1 MATNDN
7 IQHGIDDNPSGDAEK
22 GAALGGL
29 GGIAVGA
36 AAGSIAGPV
45 GTLVGAVA
53 GGLLGAGASGAA
65 VAAVDAVDNDN
76 TVSGVGHGA
85 TTHGTTGYAASNIH
99 ASSNAPVT
107 GTDVGGHNVVT
118 GGPATTEAGNTGLAG
133 GALVGGTIGAALGG
147 PVGAVVGGAI
157 GSLTGGAAGDATEAV
172 EDTAAVDQGA
182 RSYAATSAPNVH
194 ASQGTPVAY
203 TSGATNLNN
212 AGQGFA
218 AANNFEGDAF
228 RASAGMASNPTT
240 DIADTRDMYHGTT
253 SVGAADLNADTP
265 AVGGLGGEPVA
276 GVRMGGGNQIPGVQT
291 GGVTTQGQDTRGIF
305 EKGAD
310 ALTGDRM
317 DDKTGGRV
325 LNEPTPNAA
334 NTVRGAAQNA
344 GTTISN
350 TAQNTGA
357 TISGAT
363 QSAGN
368 TLSNAAQSAEHAAHN
383 VGSSVAGAVRGVVGD
398 VTHPDNG
405 VPGVQTG
412 GVTTAGQ
419 DTRGITEKVADAVTG
434 DNRDD
439 KTGGVVR

>member
-7 IQHGIDDNPSGDAEK
+7 IQHGIDDNPAGDAEK

-29 GGIAVGA
+29 GGVAVGA
-36 AAGSIAGPV
+36 AAGSVAGPV
-45 GTLVGAVA
+45 GTMVGAVA
-53 GGLLGAGASGAA
+53 GGLLGAGASGVA
-65 VAAVDAVDNDN
+65 VAAVDSVDNDN
-76 TVSGVGHGA
+76 TVSGVGSGVTTRDTTDYHGP
-85 TTHGTTGYAASNIH
+85 NVR

-107 GTDVGGHNVVT
+107 GTDIGGHNVVT
-118 GGPATTEAGNTGLAG
+118 GNEATTEAGNTGLAG
-133 GALVGGTIGAALGG
+133 GALVGGTIGAVLGG

-157 GSLTGGAAGDATEAV
+157 GSLAGGAAGDATEAA
-172 EDTAAVDQGA
+172 EDTGAVNEGSA
-182 RSYAATSAPNVH
+182 SYAATAAPAPDVH
-194 ASQGTPVAY
+194 AGTPVAY

-218 AANNFEGDAF
+218 AANNFQGDAF
-228 RASAGMASNPTT
+228 RASAGMASNPNT

-253 SVGAADLNADTP
+253 SVGGADLNADTP
-265 AVGGLGGEPVA
+265 AVGGLGAEPVA
-276 GVRMGGGNQIPGVQT
+276 GVRMGGGNQIPGAQT
-291 GGVTTQGQDTRGIF
+291 GGVTTAGQDTRGIF

-310 ALTGDRM
+310 ALTGDQM

-325 LNEPTPNAA
+325 LNEPTTNAA
-334 NTVRGAAQNA
+334 NTVRGAAQNT

-350 TAQNTGA
+350 AA
-357 TISGAT
+357 

-383 VGSSVAGAVRGVVGD
+383 AGSSVAGAVRGVVGD
-398 VTHPDNG
+398 VTHPGNAI
-405 VPGVQTG
+405 PGVQTG

-419 DTRGITEKVADAVTG
+419 DTRGITEKAADALTG